1 MEESVE
7 RYLVALG
14 AEKHCSLHTVMAY
27 RNDLLQLA
35 AHLAHGGVTTWRVVV
50 SEQVTDYLQTLRER
64 QYASSTIARK
74 TAAAKSFFQY
84 LKLVGEIEAD
94 VALHLFAPHV
104 DRYVPHAITTDE
116 VARLLAAPTR
126 VKTPESMRDAAMLQ
140 LLYATGMRVS
150 ELVALDQS
158 DLDLAKGYI
167 CCEGRGARHRLVP
180 LTPTAHDALHR
191 YLATGRPIIAR
202 AHGADTE
209 ALFLNHRGQRLT
221 RQGFWLLLKGYAQSA
236 SVRNV
241 TPHTLRHTFAAHAL
255 TTGHHLREV
264 QTMLGHVSIST
275 TQVYQRMRPVPDM
288 PAAPGAL
295 PGLNVVKML
304 GGGPSAAP
312 LPLVTAGG
320 IAAIVPVG
328 GEAAEAAVH
337 ED

>member
-1 MEESVE
+1 MEAWVD
-7 RYLVALG
+7 RFLVALG
-14 AEKHCSLHTVMAY
+14 AEKHCSPHTVMAY
-27 RNDLLQLA
+27 RNDLMQLA
-35 AHLAHGGVTTWRVVV
+35 AYLTREGVTVWRVVLP
-50 SEQVTDYLQTLRER
+50 EQVTEYLQSLRER

-84 LKLVGEIEAD
+84 LKQTGEIEAD
-94 VALHLFAPHV
+94 VALHLFAPRV
-104 DRYVPHAITTDE
+104 DRYVPHAISTDE

-126 VKTPESMRDAAMLQ
+126 MKTPESMRDAAMLQ

-158 DLDLAKGYI
+158 DLDLATGGI
-167 CCEGRGARHRLVP
+167 RCEGRAARERLVS
-180 LTPTAHDALHR
+180 LTPTAHEALRR

-202 AHGADTE
+202 AHGSDKE

-275 TQVYQRMRPVPDM
+275 TQIYQRMRPA
-288 PAAPGAL
+288 PAAQAPSGAL
-295 PGLNVVKML
+295 IGLDVVKML

-312 LPLVTAGG
+312 LPLVAGG
-320 IAAIVPVG
+320 VAAMMPTSGEIAETVVA
-328 GEAAEAAVH
+328 H